1 MRPHGPWYL
10 QRRSGLTLRDMA
22 AAKFDEGNTY
32 LVHQLHIL
40 DPDGSARTVES
51 AAVVFT
57 PGWVFVQEAGSEG
70 YVLPRERVL
79 LVEGVKKP
87 RSAEPVGIPSAE
99 LPSSW

>member
-1 MRPHGPWYL
+1 M
-10 QRRSGLTLRDMA
+10 RDMA